1 MVTIRHFLKDG
12 TQVDSIEGRVVSY
25 EDCPTVYD
33 LINRINQSRAKE
45 AAIHNKEGKQDGDDK
60 QHHSDGRVKRK

>member
-1 MVTIRHFLKDG
+1 MAIVRHFLKDG

-25 EDCPTVYD
+25 EDCPEVYH

-45 AAIHNKEGKQDGDDK
+45 TAIHNKEGKQHAE
-60 QHHSDGRVKRK
+60 QHQRNG

>member
-25 EDCPTVYD
+25 EDCPEVYH
-33 LINRINQSRAKE
+33 LIDRINQSRVRE
-45 AAIHNKEGKQDGDDK
+45 AAIHKEDK
-60 QHHSDGRVKRK
+60 QHAKQHQPDC

>member
-1 MVTIRHFLKDG
+1 MVVVRHFLKDG

-25 EDCPTVYD
+25 EDCPEVYH

-45 AAIHNKEGKQDGDDK
+45 AAIHNEEARNYAE
-60 QHHSDGRVKRK
+60 QHQPDR